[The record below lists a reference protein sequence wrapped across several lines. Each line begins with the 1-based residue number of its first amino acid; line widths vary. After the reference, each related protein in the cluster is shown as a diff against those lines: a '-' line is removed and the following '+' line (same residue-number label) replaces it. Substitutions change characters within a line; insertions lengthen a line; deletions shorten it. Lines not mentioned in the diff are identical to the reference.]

1 MADPLVL
8 DTHVWYWFAE
18 GKGDRLGRALPR
30 RIERAVADGRAF
42 VSAISAWEL
51 GMLVAKR
58 RLVLATDVA
67 HWIATAREPPGVRLA
82 DVTVE
87 VALDGSRLPGEFH
100 GDPADR
106 LIVATAR
113 SLGAA
118 LLTCD
123 ERILAYGENGG
134 VRVVD
139 AGR

>member
-1 MADPLVL
+1 MAEPLLL

-18 GKGDRLGRALPR
+18 GKGDRLARSLPR
-30 RIERAVADGRAF
+30 RIERAVAEGRAF
-42 VSAISAWEL
+42 VSSISAWEL

-67 HWIATAREPPGVRLA
+67 DWIVATREPPGVLVA
-82 DVTVE
+82 DVTTE
-87 VALDGSRLPGEFH
+87 IAIDGSRLPGKFH

-113 SLGAA
+113 SLGAT

-123 ERILAYGENGG
+123 ERVLAYAAEGD
-134 VRVVD
+134 VRVAD
-139 AGR
+139 GRP